1 LLISAVV
8 LMLWGGTSPGLAVET
23 ATPDA
28 LCPDLPALRRAVE
41 ARLGVV
47 SVEGDRGWTARTTMG
62 HAPGQEAR
70 DFVRLEL
77 FDPSGDRKLERD
89 LPLEGESCATMAQ
102 LVAMVLERYF
112 RGVGWTAGALLPGS
126 APVETAVAPAVV
138 STAPS
143 PPPRPLLPAPRPG
156 AGLALR
162 LAGGMGGGIAPAD
175 RAAAVSAGLRFG
187 FARNVALG
195 ISVML
200 PPRTQ
205 ATAPGDLPAAH
216 AHAVPVRIGVDSAIG
231 GALSAAI
238 GPEVLLSIERA
249 ARDDGSARNTRLVV
263 GAGVAATGA
272 LALGPR
278 FAIEVRGGF
287 DYALPLDMSRFEVA
301 GRGEVLKPPP
311 FQAAVTAG
319 VRIGLYP

>member
-1 LLISAVV
+1 LSISAVV
-8 LMLWGGTSPGLAVET
+8 LMLWAGTSPGLAVET

-102 LVAMVLERYF
+102 IVALVLERYF

-126 APVETAVAPAVV
+126 APVETADAPTVA
-138 STAPS
+138 STAP
-143 PPPRPLLPAPRPG
+143 PPPVAPPPPPPG
-156 AGLALR
+156 SGLALR
-162 LAGGMGGGIAPAD
+162 LAGGMGGGIAPA
-175 RAAAVSAGLRFG
+175 ALATAGEVGVRFG
-187 FARNVALG
+187 LARKVALE
-195 ISVML
+195 ISAML

-205 ATAPGDLPAAH
+205 TTAPGDLPVAH
-216 AHAVPVRIGVDSAIG
+216 AHAVPVRIGVDDSVG
-231 GALSAAI
+231 DTLSAAI

-249 ARDDGSARNTRLVV
+249 TRDDGLGQNTRLVV
-263 GAGVAATGA
+263 GAGVAAAAA

-278 FAIEVRGGF
+278 LALEVRGGVE
-287 DYALPLDMSRFEVA
+287 YALPLAMSRFEVT

-311 FQAAVTAG
+311 FQAALTAG
-319 VRIGLYP
+319 VRIGLFP